1 MKKPPN
7 EYAYKKTKKNEMDF
21 DDWCSTNGLKPLDP
35 DVFGNYLAW
44 ESITCWWHK
53 RKNSSGQKSQ
63 Y

>member
-44 ESITCWWHK
+44 ERN
-53 RKNSSGQKSQ
+53 RKYCETQNT
-63 Y
+63 

>member
-21 DDWCSTNGLKPLDP
+21 DDWCSTNGLKTLDP

-44 ESITCWWHK
+44 ERN
-53 RKNSSGQKSQ
+53 RKYCETQNT
-63 Y
+63 